1 MNRICFLSADLTNC
15 GRGRALAIISEFI
28 LNPVIC
34 CLLLS
39 VLQNF
44 KAPVR
49 KNPKELNSVIFPG
62 PKEASRKKKKKKS
75 AVLATFMTE
84 HSLRV
89 RE

>member
-49 KNPKELNSVIFPG
+49 KNPKELNSSIFPG
-62 PKEASRKKKKKKS
+62 TKEDTRKKAK
-75 AVLATFMTE
+75 AVLAIAMAKYC
-84 HSLRV
+84 LN
-89 RE
+89 